1 MKKSSYTDK
10 LFRDSVL
17 QDKPNIEP
25 NKSIE
30 ARLNNYFLIK
40 NTSRKVH
47 SNSFEGAFLN
57 MFSTRFIGYL
67 AGGVAAACLGYS
79 LFIGNINTKPINQ
92 QYADSCYQNTFAL
105 DTNLI
110 VKDTCR

>member
-1 MKKSSYTDK
+1 MKKSNHTDR
-10 LFRDSVL
+10 LFRESVL
-17 QDKPNIEP
+17 LDNPNIEP

-30 ARLNNYFLIK
+30 VRLNHYFMIK
-40 NTSRKVH
+40 RSSHKVH
-47 SNSFEGAFLN
+47 SNSFEGIFLN
-57 MFSTRFIGYL
+57 LFSTKLLGYL

-92 QYADSCYQNTFAL
+92 QYADSCYQSTFAV